1 MSIEPGFAYAQPRLQ
16 ARHGQ
21 GVSAPAWSEAETSI
35 DLGRCLQVLRS
46 SPLRPWIAHLTAQA
60 HISDI
65 ERHLRDDW
73 RDYVNEV
80 SGWAPPDWKP
90 SLQWLTAVLYLP
102 LLGHL
107 IEGFPAPQWL
117 STDSFVPGLAAS
129 EAGSLQSAIAVTALA
144 PLARVE
150 DAGELLPAWID
161 HWRSLM
167 PARMPRQTRTG
178 LAALERAALDQVE
191 AAATSMPG
199 DRAELRNEFRLRLQR
214 LFRRHALSAVALFSH
229 LALTALDV
237 ERLRGAL
244 IASRLRGIGA
254 RA

>member
-21 GVSAPAWSEAETSI
+21 RVSAPAWSEAETSV
-35 DLGRCLQVLRS
+35 DLGRCLQVFRS
-46 SPLRPWIAHLTAQA
+46 SPLRPWIAHFTAQA
-60 HISDI
+60 EISEM

-80 SGWAPPDWKP
+80 SGWAPPDWQP
-90 SLQWLTAVLYLP
+90 SLQWSDTLLYLP
-102 LLGHL
+102 MLGHL
-107 IEGFPAPQWL
+107 IEDHPAPQWL
-117 STDSFVPGLAAS
+117 STDSFVPSLAAS
-129 EAGSLQSAIAVTALA
+129 EAGSLRSAIAVTALA
-144 PLARVE
+144 PLADVD
-150 DAGELLPAWID
+150 DAGELLPAWFS

-167 PARMPRQTRTG
+167 PRRMPGQTRTG
-178 LAALERAALDQVE
+178 LAALERAALNQVR
-191 AAATSMPG
+191 AAATSVPG
-199 DRAELRNEFRLRLQR
+199 SSVELRNELRLRLQR